1 MSDLKEN
8 LLKELSDSVVDMEE
22 EKTVEICKTCIENGV
37 NPYEVIEK
45 GLSDGMNRS
54 GKLYEE
60 EEYYIPELLM
70 CSDAMYAGI
79 NIVKPYLEKKQTD
92 EKHKVVIGVVQGDT
106 HDIGKNLVKIMMETE
121 GLEVIDL
128 GRDVPVRD
136 FVDKA
141 REVGASIIV
150 LSTLMTTT
158 MDGMAEVIKILQ
170 EENLRDKIKVMIGG
184 GPISQSFA
192 DKIGADAYTTDASKA
207 AKYAKTL
214 VSKMYNKS
222 FVPETKDNSLV
233 QGA

>member
-1 MSDLKEN
+1 MSNLKEN
-8 LLKELSDSVVDMEE
+8 MLKELSDSVVDMEE
-22 EKTVEICKTCIENGV
+22 EKTVEICKMCIDKGV

-45 GLSDGMNRS
+45 GLADGMNRA

-70 CSDAMYAGI
+70 CSDAVYAGI
-79 NIVKPYLEKKQTD
+79 DIVKPHLKAKENE

-141 REVGASIIV
+141 KEIEASIIV

-158 MDGMAEVIKILQ
+158 MNGMAEVIKILE

-192 DKIGADAYTTDASKA
+192 DKIGADGYTTDASKA
-207 AKYAKTL
+207 AKYAKSL
-214 VSKMYNKS
+214 VSKR
-222 FVPETKDNSLV
+222 DN
-233 QGA
+233 

>member
-8 LLKELSDSVVDMEE
+8 MFRELSDSVVNMEE
-22 EKTVEICKTCIENGV
+22 EKTVEICKMCIEKGID
-37 NPYEVIEK
+37 PYEVIEK
-45 GLSDGMNRS
+45 GLADGMNRA

-70 CSDAMYAGI
+70 CSDAVYAGI
-79 NIVKPYLEKKQTD
+79 YVVKPHLKTKENEDKQ
-92 EKHKVVIGVVQGDT
+92 KVVIGVVQGDT

-141 REVGASIIV
+141 KEVGASIIV

-158 MDGMAEVIKILQ
+158 MNGMAEVIKILE

-207 AKYAKTL
+207 AKFAKAL
-214 VSKMYNKS
+214 VGKMNNK
-222 FVPETKDNSLV
+222 N
-233 QGA
+233 